1 MRPLATLLVILVS
14 AIIGEAVF
22 LTLISRQPGG
32 RDASAE
38 LLVGGAVAAVLAL
51 VSSLMILR
59 SGWTALLHGV
69 VAAVLVYPLWF
80 AWYLVDGLVFNCGG
94 SGCE

>member
-1 MRPLATLLVILVS
+1 MGRLRLWKTVLVIFVP

-22 LTLISRQPGG
+22 LLLITRQSGG
-32 RDASAE
+32 GEATAE

-51 VSSLMILR
+51 VSSLLILR
-59 SGWTALLHGV
+59 SGPKSLLHAV

-80 AWYLVDGLVFNCGG
+80 AWFIFDCLLF
-94 SGCE
+94 GCDLS